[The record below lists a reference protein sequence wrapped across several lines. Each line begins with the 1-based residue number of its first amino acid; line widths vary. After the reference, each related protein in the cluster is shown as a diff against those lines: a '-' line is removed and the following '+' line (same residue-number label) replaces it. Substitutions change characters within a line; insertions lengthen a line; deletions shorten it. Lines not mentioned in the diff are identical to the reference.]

1 MKHYKHLLNFL
12 FTVISIPLVLLIQ
25 EFGSEVKYSLKNYL
39 LVIVVIVIILISAYI
54 EYSQYK
60 AEKINEQKKIE
71 KQNERAK
78 TVLTQIIQLMDRKTN
93 NYRENTYKL
102 TVMDKEWPYFYGV
115 HSYLYEVC
123 ENLKVTIAKI
133 IPAESSYVDVS
144 LIYKYNEESEWKW
157 LAGKSSI
164 SGAVDLNPFIN
175 DPETLYNYVLKNK
188 DKAPIFCNDKRLSK
202 HYKQGR
208 RDRLFEGKPS
218 EKEQNEFRRMMAHE
232 IVPYYISIIQTELV
246 ALYMRHNL
254 DKVKHIKY

>member
-1 MKHYKHLLNFL
+1 
-12 FTVISIPLVLLIQ
+12 
-25 EFGSEVKYSLKNYL
+25 
-39 LVIVVIVIILISAYI
+39 
-54 EYSQYK
+54 
-60 AEKINEQKKIE
+60 
-71 KQNERAK
+71 
-78 TVLTQIIQLMDRKTN
+78 
-93 NYRENTYKL
+93 
-102 TVMDKEWPYFYGV
+102 MDKEWPYFYGV

-157 LAGKSSI
+157 LVGKSSI

-188 DKAPIFCNDKRLSK
+188 DKAPIFFNDKRLSK

-208 RDRLFEGKPS
+208 RDRLFEGKGSFYAMPITLSNNEKVLVEAILLISTYGVKFISGKPS
-218 EKEQNEFRRMMAHE
+218 EKEQNEFRRMMEHE